1 MKPESIIARCLMC
14 GKSYDLPTDHK
25 DYAKLAA
32 SQSSAPTFICDH
44 CGYRV
49 RHEADEQQKP
59 KKPI

>member
-1 MKPESIIARCLMC
+1 MKSESITARCLIC
-14 GKSYDLPTDHK
+14 GKNHDVPPDHK

-32 SQSSAPTFICDH
+32 SNSTVPAFICDY
-44 CGYRV
+44 CNYRV